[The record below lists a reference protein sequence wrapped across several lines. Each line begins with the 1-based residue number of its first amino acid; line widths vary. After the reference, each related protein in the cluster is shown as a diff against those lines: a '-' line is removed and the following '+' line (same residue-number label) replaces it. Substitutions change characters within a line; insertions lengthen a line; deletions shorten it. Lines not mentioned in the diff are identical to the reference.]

1 MGTSPQH
8 RPAYRRLCK
17 ALLAQREA
25 AELSQRALAAL
36 LGKPHSFVAKVE
48 HGDRRIDPVE
58 FVEWCRACGTDPAEA
73 ITALRV

>member
-1 MGTSPQH
+1 MGTSPLH
-8 RPAYRRLCK
+8 NPAYRRLCK
-17 ALLAQREA
+17 HLLAMRDE

-58 FVEWCRACGTDPAEA
+58 FVQWCQACGVEPSQA
-73 ITALRV
+73 IKQIER